1 MMESLD
7 INQMVVIA
15 LASCGVGGGVGGGVW
30 AAIRIEIKYL
40 WRNVDRHDERI
51 KELEKGA
58 H

>member
-1 MMESLD
+1 MESLD